1 MCSLAKI
8 RTGGKGAE
16 GKLSSPGNQETQ
28 FMIYLCLIIVAV
40 VMDQILKYIVVN
52 DLGMMNSVPVIEN
65 FFYIHCIPNDG
76 IALGMLAGKQTVV
89 IAITSVLMAAL
100 GIFFFLFR
108 KKFHPFLLCAV
119 AFIVG
124 GGLGN
129 IIDRIRLGYVVDFF
143 EFRIWPYIFNLADV
157 FVVAGCAMVLIY
169 VLFESRFRGVKKDV

>member
-1 MCSLAKI
+1 
-8 RTGGKGAE
+8 
-16 GKLSSPGNQETQ
+16 
-28 FMIYLCLIIVAV
+28 MIYLCLIIVAV

-100 GIFFFLFR
+100 GIFFFLF
-108 KKFHPFLLCAV
+108 
-119 AFIVG
+119 
-124 GGLGN
+124 

>member
-1 MCSLAKI
+1 MRK
-8 RTGGKGAE
+8 E
-16 GKLSSPGNQETQ
+16 KLSSPGNQETQ

-100 GIFFFLFR
+100 GIFFFLFQEKISSVSAVCR
-108 KKFHPFLLCAV
+108 RFHRRRRNRQYHRQDPARLCS
-119 AFIVG
+119 G
-124 GGLGN
+124 
-129 IIDRIRLGYVVDFF
+129 FF

>member
-1 MCSLAKI
+1 
-8 RTGGKGAE
+8 
-16 GKLSSPGNQETQ
+16 
-28 FMIYLCLIIVAV
+28 MIYLCLIIVAV

-124 GGLGN
+124 GGIGN
-129 IIDRIRLGYVVDFF
+129 IIDRIRLGYVVDFLNSASG
-143 EFRIWPYIFNLADV
+143 RIFSILPMCSWWRDAPWSSSMFCLRADSG
-157 FVVAGCAMVLIY
+157 A
-169 VLFESRFRGVKKDV
+169 